1 LQVGGIVAA
10 VVLVVF
16 GIVAIAMGSNGHST
30 VKDNLVAQKIT
41 GRADMTPAGITA
53 TAKKAGLD
61 LATLT
66 IPTCSV
72 ANVTVSDG
80 STARCFA
87 QYMNIHALEATGGQL
102 YSQQAR
108 FASADGK
115 GTDDPAKALKT
126 GGQPVAN
133 PARQIWIQEI
143 ALAGALDSAYMA
155 EQISLFGIVVGIA
168 LLLSGFGFA
177 ILAIGGALR
186 NRDSIL
192 KLGAKPAKGG
202 ATATPAPSA

>member
-1 LQVGGIVAA
+1 
-10 VVLVVF
+10 
-16 GIVAIAMGSNGHST
+16 
-30 VKDNLVAQKIT
+30 
-41 GRADMTPAGITA
+41 
-53 TAKKAGLD
+53 
-61 LATLT
+61 
-66 IPTCSV
+66 
-72 ANVTVSDG
+72 
-80 STARCFA
+80 
-87 QYMNIHALEATGGQL
+87 
-102 YSQQAR
+102 
-108 FASADGK
+108 
-115 GTDDPAKALKT
+115 
-126 GGQPVAN
+126 VAN